1 MTAVLALL
9 TNRYVLYVVGSL
21 ALMTGGYF
29 AWQHYVAE
37 PYRQQGRVE
46 IQAKF
51 DAYKTKV
58 TAAAE
63 AAQKA
68 VDILAAQHLATA
80 NAASSKF
87 DRQTVV
93 INQTTQEAKRVIES
107 APMPDCALPD
117 GVRDAINT
125 ARRGAAASVGGS
137 YEPQSAVRET
147 GRDNRQAR
155 EPRATVR

>member
-1 MTAVLALL
+1 MTALIALL
-9 TNRYVLYVVGSL
+9 TNRYVLYVAGSL
-21 ALMTGGYF
+21 ALMAGGYF

-46 IQAKF
+46 IQTKF

-58 TAAAE
+58 TTAAE

-68 VDILAAQHLATA
+68 VDIQAAQHLATS
-80 NAASSKF
+80 NAASRKF

-117 GVRDAINT
+117 GVRDAVNT

-147 GRDNRQAR
+147 GRDERQAR
-155 EPRATVR
+155 EPRAAVR

>member
-1 MTAVLALL
+1 MTALLALF
-9 TNRYVLYVVGSL
+9 TNRYVLYVVCSL

-29 AWQHYVAE
+29 AWQHYVAA
-37 PYRQQGRVE
+37 PYREQGRVE
-46 IQAKF
+46 VQTKF

-68 VDILAAQHLATA
+68 VDVLAAQHLATS
-80 NAASSKF
+80 NAASRKF

-107 APMPDCALPD
+107 APIPDCVLPD

-147 GRDNRQAR
+147 GRDDRQAR
-155 EPRATVR
+155 EPRAAVR

>member
-1 MTAVLALL
+1 MPALIALL

-29 AWQHYVAE
+29 AWQHYVAA
-37 PYRQQGRVE
+37 PYREQGRVE
-46 IQAKF
+46 VQTKF

-68 VDILAAQHLATA
+68 VDVLAAQHLATS
-80 NAASSKF
+80 NAASRKF

-107 APMPDCALPD
+107 APMPDCSLPD
-117 GVRDAINT
+117 GVRDAVNT

-155 EPRATVR
+155 EPRSAVR

>member
-1 MTAVLALL
+1 MTALLAIL

-29 AWQHYVAE
+29 AWQHYVAA
-37 PYRQQGRVE
+37 PYREQGRVE
-46 IQAKF
+46 VQTKF

-68 VDILAAQHLATA
+68 VDVLAAQHLATS
-80 NAASSKF
+80 NAASRKF

-107 APMPDCALPD
+107 APIPDCVLPD

-147 GRDNRQAR
+147 GRDERQAR
-155 EPRATVR
+155 EPRAAVR

>member
-1 MTAVLALL
+1 MTALLALF

-29 AWQHYVAE
+29 AWQHYVAA
-37 PYRQQGRVE
+37 PYREQGRVE
-46 IQAKF
+46 VQTKF

-68 VDILAAQHLATA
+68 VDVLAAQHLATS
-80 NAASSKF
+80 NAASRKF

-107 APMPDCALPD
+107 APIPDCVLPD

-147 GRDNRQAR
+147 GRDERQAR
-155 EPRATVR
+155 EPRAAVR

>member
-1 MTAVLALL
+1 MKKLLAII
-9 TNRYVLYVVGSL
+9 TNPIVLYIVGSL

-63 AAQKA
+63 TAQKA

-80 NAASSKF
+80 DAAGRKF

-147 GRDNRQAR
+147 GRDDRQAR
-155 EPRATVR
+155 EPRAIVR

>member
-1 MTAVLALL
+1 MYGIPVTWIVGGVLALL
-9 TNRYVLYVVGSL
+9 TAGGSWW
-21 ALMTGGYF
+21 AKSSYDDGKRN
-29 AWQHYVAE
+29 E
-37 PYRQQGRVE
+37 GRAE

-63 AAQKA
+63 SAQKA

-80 NAASSKF
+80 DAASRKF

-107 APMPDCALPD
+107 APMPDCGLSD
-117 GVRDAINT
+117 GVRDAINA
-125 ARRGAAASVGGS
+125 ARRGAAASISGS
-137 YEPQSAVRET
+137 YEPQGAMREA
-147 GRDNRQAR
+147 GRNDRQAR
-155 EPRATVR
+155 EPRGAIR

>member
-68 VDILAAQHLATA
+68 VARSAQT
-80 NAASSKF
+80 
-87 DRQTVV
+87 RQTSWERK
-93 INQTTQEAKRVIES
+93 I
-107 APMPDCALPD
+107 
-117 GVRDAINT
+117 
-125 ARRGAAASVGGS
+125 
-137 YEPQSAVRET
+137 
-147 GRDNRQAR
+147 
-155 EPRATVR
+155 

>member
-1 MTAVLALL
+1 MTALLAIL

-46 IQAKF
+46 VQTKF

-68 VDILAAQHLATA
+68 VDVLAAQHLATS
-80 NAASSKF
+80 NAASRKF

-107 APMPDCALPD
+107 APIPDCVLPD

-147 GRDNRQAR
+147 GRDERQAR
-155 EPRATVR
+155 EPRAAVR

>member
-1 MTAVLALL
+1 MTALIALL

-29 AWQHYVAE
+29 AWQHYVAA
-37 PYRQQGRVE
+37 PYREQGRVE
-46 IQAKF
+46 IQTKF

-68 VDILAAQHLATA
+68 VDVLAAQHLATS
-80 NAASSKF
+80 NAASRKF

-107 APMPDCALPD
+107 APITDCALPD

-147 GRDNRQAR
+147 GRDERQAR
-155 EPRATVR
+155 EPRAAVR

>member
-1 MTAVLALL
+1 MYGIPVTWIVGGVLALL
-9 TNRYVLYVVGSL
+9 T
-21 ALMTGGYF
+21 AGGGWWAKSSYDDGKRN
-29 AWQHYVAE
+29 E
-37 PYRQQGRVE
+37 GRVE
-46 IQAKF
+46 IQTKF

-107 APMPDCALPD
+107 APMPDCSLPD

-125 ARRGAAASVGGS
+125 ARRGAAASVGSS
-137 YEPQSAVRET
+137 YEPQGAVRET

-155 EPRATVR
+155 EPRAAVR

>member
-1 MTAVLALL
+1 MKAVLALL
-9 TNRYVLYVVGSL
+9 TNRYVLYVIGSL

-29 AWQHYVAE
+29 AWQHYVAA
-37 PYRQQGRVE
+37 PYREQGRVE
-46 IQAKF
+46 IQTKF

-63 AAQKA
+63 TAQKA

-147 GRDNRQAR
+147 GRDERQAR
-155 EPRATVR
+155 EPRGAVR